1 MERFLYYLGHSIN
14 VPMHVVFMAV
24 TGGLRL
30 AEMEQ
35 SKAAKLAEC
44 LEQGGERLNDE
55 AIGLR
60 KPYANKIL

>member
-1 MERFLYYLGHSIN
+1 
-14 VPMHVVFMAV
+14 MHVVFMAAASGH
-24 TGGLRL
+24 TL
-30 AEMEQ
+30 AQMEQ
-35 SKAAKLAEC
+35 SMAAKLARC

>member
-1 MERFLYYLGHSIN
+1 
-14 VPMHVVFMAV
+14 MHVVFMAV